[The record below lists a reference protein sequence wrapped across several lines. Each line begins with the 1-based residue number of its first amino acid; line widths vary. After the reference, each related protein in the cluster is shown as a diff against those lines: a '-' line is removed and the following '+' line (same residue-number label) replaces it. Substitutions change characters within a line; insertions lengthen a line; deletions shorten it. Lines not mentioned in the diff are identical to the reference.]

1 MYNLLPF
8 LSLFDNY
15 VRPFFLSLP
24 LDPLASDDLLDV
36 VHLREVLQ
44 TCHVGQL
51 LQVLEQDPGQLLDPR
66 HGCE

>member
-1 MYNLLPF
+1 MFDIF
-8 LSLFDNY
+8 LS
-15 VRPFFLSLP
+15 SP